1 MGKAEK
7 KKKKKGLQSPGDTGI
22 CLEFSVGAKGGPQS
36 AFLYFCSD

>member
-1 MGKAEK
+1 MGKAE
-7 KKKKKGLQSPGDTGI
+7 KKKGLQSPGDTGI